1 MKELYLNY
9 QLCDL
14 NQSDP
19 IQYNFQVNDIGDVE
33 SRQTTFTN
41 TISLPRTKTN
51 TMILEGLGLVGD
63 TSTLPYQKI
72 NASLFE
78 DTIPVIYNGW
88 AVISSTDESYNLNL
102 YSGIVDLFK
111 AIENK
116 TIGTDLDISETTH
129 DKDLLT
135 IFNSFSNEKY
145 RYIIADYNGK
155 SHLSIRNEQYVNI
168 DYLVPSIRCK
178 YLIERIQETFGFEF
192 IGTVF
197 SNPKYLNWWMTYP
210 KPAPKYEDDEDIE
223 PKDVATGNITNL
235 FIDNSVTNPE
245 YVESFPI
252 HLNLT
257 NTTVIEGHWIDSK
270 KFRVANT
277 GTYTIRYQ
285 GQGEADYQYE
295 DNWTERQHKVYN
307 QITVVVYVNNKPVNR
322 SLFLDNK
329 ERSVSL
335 SVYAGD
341 EISFHYIIQS
351 PDPYLDASNWVFYYL
366 KVHSLALDF
375 KQITSGRIDF
385 GDALID
391 FSIKDFFKE
400 FLWQFGLTPIPQENN
415 KVLFLTTEER
425 INAEVI
431 NWSDKYN
438 GRINEEYIYGS
449 YAQRNNFKHKYND
462 ENANYNDGY
471 LKVNNQ
477 NIEDEKDVIQSK
489 IYTPEKEKVSFGLN
503 SSNSINANV
512 YMIWQKEI
520 QEKEDENGNPTTEI
534 KYKDLSNRYYFTRSI
549 ENPNDIGLASET
561 LIDYG
566 NFVGFAQ
573 EDYSDLSFSEIVKN
587 EYLSLDSLINNSR
600 KHFIKL
606 KNLTPVDIQNLR
618 FDVVYYFEQEQQHY
632 ILNKLPYQNTK
643 ENIGEFIRVIR

>member
-1 MKELYLNY
+1 MKELYLNNK
-9 QLCDL
+9 LCDL

-116 TIGTDLDISETTH
+116 TIGTDLDISETEH
-129 DKDLLT
+129 NKDL
-135 IFNSFSNEKY
+135 FSVYNSYTNEFY

-155 SHLSIRNEQYVNI
+155 SHITTRGEYYVNI

-197 SNPKYLNWWMTYP
+197 SNPKYINWWMTYP
-210 KPAPKYEDDEDIE
+210 KPSPEMSEEVVIE
-223 PKDVATGNITNL
+223 PILVSTASVLNLVNPNYDDGISDINMNNGYNAIEGQWLNDREYKVAKAGTFNLKYKGKGLASYYWEDPTDQTDPRRIDYRTPTLNLCVNGNVIDKKL
-235 FIDNSVTNPE
+235 YIDNKDFELNFSVNIGDIISFV
-245 YVESFPI
+245 YVEIYENRPGWGLFELEI
-252 HLNLT
+252 TELNLS
-257 NTTVIEGHWIDSK
+257 IFQISS
-270 KFRVANT
+270 
-277 GTYTIRYQ
+277 GT
-285 GQGEADYQYE
+285 
-295 DNWTERQHKVYN
+295 
-307 QITVVVYVNNKPVNR
+307 
-322 SLFLDNK
+322 
-329 ERSVSL
+329 
-335 SVYAGD
+335 
-341 EISFHYIIQS
+341 ISF
-351 PDPYLDASNWVFYYL
+351 
-366 KVHSLALDF
+366 K
-375 KQITSGRIDF
+375 
-385 GDALID
+385 DALID
-391 FSIKDFFKE
+391 FGVKDFFKE

-415 KVLFLTTEER
+415 KILFLTTDER
-425 INAEVI
+425 INAEVV

-438 GRINEEYIYGS
+438 GRTKEEYLHGS
-449 YAQRNNFKHKYND
+449 YAQRNWYRYKYNS
-462 ENANYNDGY
+462 ENSNYNDGF
-471 LKVNNQ
+471 LEVGNQ
-477 NIEDEKDVIQSK
+477 NLEDEKDAISSK
-489 IYTPEKEKVSFGLN
+489 IYTPEKEKINFPT
-503 SSNSINANV
+503 SSTSRFDSNT
-512 YMIWQKEI
+512 YMIWQKEV

-534 KYKDLSNRYYFTRSI
+534 KYKDLSNRYYFIRSKTSQNQI
-549 ENPNDIGLASET
+549 NLISEKLNDSIKIS
-561 LIDYG
+561 
-566 NFVGFAQ
+566 NFSQ

-618 FDVVYYFEQEQQHY
+618 FDVVYYFEQEQQYY
-632 ILNKLPYQNTK
+632 ILNKLPYQNAK
-643 ENIGEFIRVIR
+643 ENIGEFIRIIRK

>member
-41 TISLPRTKTN
+41 TISLPKTKTN

-116 TIGTDLDISETTH
+116 TIGTDLDISETEH
-129 DKDLLT
+129 NKDLYSVY
-135 IFNSFSNEKY
+135 NSFQNEYY

-155 SHLSIRNEQYVNI
+155 SHLTTRGEYYVNI

-192 IGTVF
+192 IGSVF
-197 SNPKYLNWWMTYP
+197 SNPKYINWWMTYP
-210 KPAPKYEDDEDIE
+210 KPSPELSDDSTPIE
-223 PKDVATGNITNL
+223 PVLVSTASVLNLVNPLYDDGISYIDLNNGYNAIEGQWLNDREYKVAKAGTFNLKYKGKGLAKYYWEDPTDQNDPRRIEYRTPTLNLCVNGNITDKKL
-235 FIDNSVTNPE
+235 FIDNKDFELNFSVNIGDVISFV
-245 YVESFPI
+245 YVEIYENRPDWGLFELEI
-252 HLNLT
+252 TELNLS
-257 NTTVIEGHWIDSK
+257 IYQISS
-270 KFRVANT
+270 
-277 GTYTIRYQ
+277 GT
-285 GQGEADYQYE
+285 
-295 DNWTERQHKVYN
+295 
-307 QITVVVYVNNKPVNR
+307 
-322 SLFLDNK
+322 
-329 ERSVSL
+329 
-335 SVYAGD
+335 
-341 EISFHYIIQS
+341 ISF
-351 PDPYLDASNWVFYYL
+351 
-366 KVHSLALDF
+366 K
-375 KQITSGRIDF
+375 
-385 GDALID
+385 DALID
-391 FSIKDFFKE
+391 FGIKDFFKE

-415 KVLFLTTEER
+415 KVLFLTTDER

-438 GRINEEYIYGS
+438 GRSKEEYLHGS
-449 YAQRNNFKHKYND
+449 YAQRNWYRYKYNS
-462 ENANYNDGY
+462 ENSNYNDGF
-471 LKVNNQ
+471 LEVRNQ
-477 NIEDEKDVIQSK
+477 NLEDEKDSISSK
-489 IYTPEKEKVSFGLN
+489 VYTPEKDKINFPT
-503 SSNSINANV
+503 SSTSRFDSNV
-512 YMIWQKEI
+512 YMIWQKEV

-534 KYKDLSNRYYFTRSI
+534 KYKDLSNRYYFIRSK
-549 ENPNDIGLASET
+549 ENQNEINLSYEIINDSIKVS
-561 LIDYG
+561 
-566 NFVGFAQ
+566 GFAQ

-618 FDVVYYFEQEQQHY
+618 FDVVYYFEQEQQYY

>member
-1 MKELYLNY
+1 MKELYLNN

-63 TSTLPYQKI
+63 TSRLPCQKI

-88 AVISSTDESYNLNL
+88 AVISSTDENYNLNL

-111 AIENK
+111 SIENK
-116 TIGTDLDISETTH
+116 NIGTDLDLSDTTH

-155 SHLSIRNEQYVNI
+155 SHLTIRGNSYVNI

-178 YLIERIQETFGFEF
+178 YLLDKIQETFGFEF
-192 IGTVF
+192 NGSVF
-197 SNPKYLNWWMTYP
+197 SSPKYLNWWMTYP
-210 KPAPKYEDDEDIE
+210 KPSPKYEDDEEIS
-223 PKDVATGNITNL
+223 PKDVGDATLSNFN
-235 FIDNSVTNPE
+235 IDNSTGD
-245 YVESFPI
+245 YSDESEIELIF
-252 HLNLT
+252 
-257 NTTVIEGHWIDSK
+257 NTTSVIEGEWVEFK
-270 KFRVANT
+270 KFKVLNS
-277 GTYTIRYQ
+277 GTYRITYN
-285 GQGEADYQYE
+285 GDAEADYQYE
-295 DNWTERQHKVYN
+295 DNWTERKHFNYYQLPIDIY
-307 QITVVVYVNNKPVNR
+307 INNKSISR
-322 SLFLDNK
+322 SLFLDRK
-329 ERSVSL
+329 EKTVTFSVQS
-335 SVYAGD
+335 GD
-341 EISFHYIIQS
+341 EVSFHYNIIDRS
-351 PDPYLDASNWVFYYL
+351 NEYSNWVLYY
-366 KVHSLALDF
+366 F
-375 KQITSGRIDF
+375 KIFNLSIKITQITSGKIDF
-385 GDALID
+385 GEALID

-400 FLWQFGLTPIPQENN
+400 FLWQFGLTPIVKGNN
-415 KVLFLTTEER
+415 KVLFLTTDER
-425 INAEVI
+425 INAEII

-438 GRINEEYIYGS
+438 GRNNEEYLYGN
-449 YAQRNNFKHKYND
+449 YAQRNWFKYKYND
-462 ENANYNDGY
+462 ENSAYNDGY

-477 NIEDEKDVIQSK
+477 NLDDERDVIQSK
-489 IYTPEKEKVSFGLN
+489 IYTPEKDKEDFQIN
-503 SSNSINANV
+503 SNQTILSNT

-520 QEKEDENGNPTTEI
+520 QEKNDENGNQTTEI

-549 ENPNDIGLASET
+549 DNNNEIGLASEI
-561 LIDYG
+561 LNDFGI
-566 NFVGFAQ
+566 FESFSQ

-618 FDVVYYFEQEQQHY
+618 FDVVYYFEQEQQYY